1 VPTLTVAENILF
13 ALPGSGHDV
22 VRRGVLAQRVQ
33 ELASHYD
40 IAIED
45 PNALVAALPVGSQ
58 QRVEI
63 LKALAA
69 NTRVLILDEPTAV
82 LTPDEVESLFHTLR
96 HLKYAGYLI
105 LLITHKIP
113 EVLAVSDRLSVL
125 RHGKLVATRET
136 SSCSTEELA
145 NLMIG
150 EPFPSPSLQ
159 RATRGPLGSTKRE
172 SDSPLLAW
180 ENVWVQ
186 TESGRTVLRNVS
198 FQVSRG
204 EVVGIAGVDG
214 NGQTELVAVLIGFQ
228 APSQGTLRLR
238 DQRIT
243 APTPARVREAGISLI
258 PQDRRQEGLAL
269 TLTIEENLLL
279 STSVLDTL
287 APGFL
292 LPPKVVHRF
301 AAEQIARFAIRTPFP
316 TQPVSSLSG
325 GNQQRVVIARELAF
339 NPQLLVAANPSRGL
353 DVGATRYVHQV
364 LLECCQRGAGVVLIS
379 TDLDEILTLSDRVY
393 TLYQGQLLGPIEP
406 AAGRA
411 QIGRMMTGAWVLP

>member
-1 VPTLTVAENILF
+1 MSAVSVREISKTFSTVRALDRVSADFYPGEIHALLGENGAGKSTLMHLLSGLHRPDSGEIRIDGQSRVFPSPRAARAAGIAMVHQHFMLVPTLTVAENILF

-69 NTRVLILDEPTAV
+69 NAQVLILDEPTAV

-228 APSQGTLRLR
+228 APGQGTLRLR
-238 DQRIT
+238 GQPVT
-243 APTPARVREAGISLI
+243 APTPASLRAAGVSLI

-269 TLTIEENLLL
+269 SLTVEEN
-279 STSVLDTL
+279 
-287 APGFL
+287 
-292 LPPKVVHRF
+292 
-301 AAEQIARFAIRTPFP
+301 
-316 TQPVSSLSG
+316 
-325 GNQQRVVIARELAF
+325 
-339 NPQLLVAANPSRGL
+339 
-353 DVGATRYVHQV
+353 
-364 LLECCQRGAGVVLIS
+364 
-379 TDLDEILTLSDRVY
+379 
-393 TLYQGQLLGPIEP
+393 
-406 AAGRA
+406 
-411 QIGRMMTGAWVLP
+411 